1 MRKIKLNSS
10 KLSLNSQ
17 AITNLTDYTGNAIF
31 GSRVLCNTGGSGC
44 QKSHSCNGT
53 VCLDLTLSKCG
64 GDERTAR
71 TGCCVSL

>member
-31 GSRVLCNTGGSGC
+31 GTS
-44 QKSHSCNGT
+44 
-53 VCLDLTLSKCG
+53 
-64 GDERTAR
+64 
-71 TGCCVSL
+71 SL